1 MNYRMQIVVPMSGF
15 GERFRRAGYS
25 TPKPLI
31 EIDGKPII
39 AHVIDLF
46 PGETDFVFICNRDH
60 LDDPSFAMADT
71 LRKYCPTGRILAIG
85 PHKLGPVHAVLQAAD
100 MIDRTA
106 PVVVNYCDFT
116 CYWEWSRFKE
126 FVRLSRCDGAIPAY
140 RGFHPHSLGTTNYAY
155 IREQGGWISDIRE
168 KQPFTENRM
177 QEYASTGTYYF
188 RSGEVMLE
196 ALQRA
201 RDRDLNVGG
210 EHYVSLAYKPMFED
224 KAAVAVYPVQHFMQ
238 WGTPEDV
245 AEYRQ
250 WSGAFRLLAEAKRDQ
265 AALPGDLVVP
275 MAGLGQRFANDGWTD
290 PKPLIGVSGQP
301 MVVQAARD
309 LPVVGESVFVL
320 RIDMPEVQR
329 IEATLAEA
337 FPRPRFVEL
346 ASVTEG
352 QAVTALAGVE
362 ALAAGDG
369 RPVTF
374 GTCDNGLIYDAGILA
389 GLLDDDDV
397 DLVVWVR
404 RGHAHAIRHPQMYG
418 WVAARED
425 VVTGVSVKKP
435 LSAPATDPIVVG
447 TFTFRRTADF
457 RRCFAR
463 MTARGGR
470 VNGEYYLDTC
480 IEDALAL
487 GLRCRLFEIDAWLN
501 WGTPDDLRTFE
512 YWQSCFHKWREHPYR
527 LERDRHVTPR
537 ALPQLEA
544 RYAAI
549 MPELPGARP

>member
-1 MNYRMQIVVPMSGF
+1 MKSRMQIVVPMSGF

-25 TPKPLI
+25 KPKPLI

-60 LDDPSFAMADT
+60 LDDRSFAMAET
-71 LRKYCPTGRILAIG
+71 LRKYCPTGRILAIE
-85 PHKLGPVHAVLQAAD
+85 PHKLGPIHAVLRAAD
-100 MIDRTA
+100 MIDRAA

-116 CYWEWSRFKE
+116 CYWEWSHFKE
-126 FVRLSRCDGAIPAY
+126 FVRASGCDGAIPAY

-168 KQPFTENRM
+168 KQPFTDNRM

-196 ALQRA
+196 ALQRTC
-201 RDRDLNVGG
+201 DRDLNVGG
-210 EHYVSLAYKPMFED
+210 EYYVSLAYKALFED
-224 KAAVAVYPVQHFMQ
+224 KAAVAVYPIQHFMQ

-245 AEYRQ
+245 AEYQQ
-250 WSGAFRLLAEAKRDQ
+250 WSGAFRLLAEANRDQ

-275 MAGLGQRFANDGWTD
+275 MAGLGQRFADDGWTD

-301 MVVQAARD
+301 MVIQAARD

-320 RIDMPEVQR
+320 RTDMPEVQR
-329 IEATLAEA
+329 IEATLAKA
-337 FPRPRFVEL
+337 FPRCRFVEL

-362 ALAAGDG
+362 ALAVGND

-374 GTCDNGLIYDAGILA
+374 GTCDNGLIYDAGGLA
-389 GLLDDDDV
+389 GLLDDGDA
-397 DLVVWVR
+397 DLIVWVR
-404 RGHAHAIRHPQMYG
+404 RAHAHAIRHPQMYG
-418 WVAARED
+418 WVAACGD
-425 VVTGVSVKKP
+425 AVTGVSVKKP
-435 LSAPATDPIVVG
+435 LSTPATDPIVVG
-447 TFTFRRTADF
+447 TFTFRRSADF

-463 MTARGGR
+463 MTARWGR

-512 YWQSCFHKWREHPYR
+512 YWQSCFHKWPGHPYR
-527 LERDRHVTPR
+527 LERDRHVAPPAR
-537 ALPQLEA
+537 PQLEA

-549 MPELPGARP
+549 VPELPDARP

>member
-25 TPKPLI
+25 KPKPLI

-60 LDDPSFAMADT
+60 LDDSSFAMAET
-71 LRKYCPTGRILAIG
+71 LRKYCPTGRILAIE
-85 PHKLGPVHAVLQAAD
+85 PHKLGPIHAVLRAAD
-100 MIDRTA
+100 LIDRER

-116 CYWEWSRFKE
+116 CFWDWSHFRE
-126 FVRLSRCDGAIPAY
+126 FVRASGCDGAIPAY

-155 IREQGGWISDIRE
+155 IREQSGWISDIRE
-168 KQPFTENRM
+168 KQPFTESRL

-188 RSGEVMLE
+188 SSGEVMLD
-196 ALQRA
+196 ALQRTY
-201 RDRDLNVGG
+201 DRGLNVGG
-210 EHYVSLAYKPMFED
+210 EYYVSLAYKPLFED
-224 KAAVAVYPVQHFMQ
+224 KAAVAVYPIQHFMQ

-250 WSGAFRLLAEAKRDQ
+250 WSGAFRLLAETDRDQ

-320 RIDMPEVQR
+320 RTDMPEVER
-329 IEATLAEA
+329 IEATLAQA
-337 FPRPRFVEL
+337 FPRCRFVEL

-362 ALAAGDG
+362 VLAAGDD

-374 GTCDNGLIYDAGILA
+374 GTCDNGLIYDAGRLA
-389 GLLDDDDV
+389 ALLADGDI
-397 DLVVWVR
+397 DLIVWVR
-404 RGHAHAIRHPQMYG
+404 RGHAHAIRHPRMYG
-418 WVAARED
+418 WVAAQGD

-435 LSAPATDPIVVG
+435 LSAPVTDPIVVG
-447 TFTFRRTADF
+447 TFTFRRSADF

-512 YWQSCFHKWREHPYR
+512 YWQSCFHKWPGHPYR
-527 LERDRHVTPR
+527 LERDRHV
-537 ALPQLEA
+537 ALPARPQLEA
-544 RYAAI
+544 RYVAI
-549 MPELPGARP
+549 VPELPDARA